1 MHKPLK
7 KRRGTAETDNVL
19 LSPCKPISRWSCQP
33 ETEWVPPHREISSR
47 HLLPWEVSLGG
58 SSESLL
64 LLLSQEPWW
73 PVSAELWLAVLQ
85 CGFFWS
91 GEAKTGDPINHTR
104 KLPQDHG
111 YQRESLRA
119 SKSKS
124 QDQCIAK
131 ADLLQTFWSPRRLH
145 IHALTCSL
153 PTEPGSF
160 HMYMPGTWQSS
171 RFKLKSEQ
179 TPDQLRMMTTYSIAT
194 GLLTIPSD
202 QLKNGDHPWH
212 PWLHLVNTPGFLFL
226 FCFVLFCFVL
236 KGNRE

>member
-1 MHKPLK
+1 MNVRGEDRSHDMHKPLK

-111 YQRESLRA
+111 YQRESFRGEGV
-119 SKSKS
+119 K
-124 QDQCIAK
+124 DDHMAK
-131 ADLLQTFWSPRRLH
+131 GH
-145 IHALTCSL
+145 
-153 PTEPGSF
+153 SF
-160 HMYMPGTWQSS
+160 HLLLIL
-171 RFKLKSEQ
+171 LKFSWE
-179 TPDQLRMMTTYSIAT
+179 P
-194 GLLTIPSD
+194 
-202 QLKNGDHPWH
+202 
-212 PWLHLVNTPGFLFL
+212 
-226 FCFVLFCFVL
+226 
-236 KGNRE
+236 